1 MDNFFKYILGFPLI
15 LPSFKPQIGSAI
27 VKWIVLINP
36 YSCFSSYFPLT
47 FERRKI
53 LSLPKKPDDANYNP
67 KISVF
72 FSWFSLWS
80 PTDYFQMLLV
90 FRKLV
95 FHYLAI
101 SNTRSFLVRYF
112 IKTRVPQQKSEFIL
126 RWINFNSMFIL
137 IIIFL
142 GSEAITAKLNNYM
155 FLHSDEECSVTEVKG
170 TDMTSQAAGS
180 PFQNGDRMPST
191 C

>member
-1 MDNFFKYILGFPLI
+1 
-15 LPSFKPQIGSAI
+15 
-27 VKWIVLINP
+27 
-36 YSCFSSYFPLT
+36 
-47 FERRKI
+47 
-53 LSLPKKPDDANYNP
+53 
-67 KISVF
+67 
-72 FSWFSLWS
+72 
-80 PTDYFQMLLV
+80 
-90 FRKLV
+90 
-95 FHYLAI
+95 
-101 SNTRSFLVRYF
+101 
-112 IKTRVPQQKSEFIL
+112 
-126 RWINFNSMFIL
+126 MFIL